1 MKNEER
7 IIEIENEISQQS
19 KNLEFQEHQI
29 LILEEKMF
37 EADEEIKHLSKQV
50 KKLSTT
56 VAILMDNQNQHS
68 QMLEKVFDQII
79 YLTEKDILGE

>member
-56 VAILMDNQNQHS
+56 VAILMDNQNQ
-68 QMLEKVFDQII
+68 LFDQII
-79 YLTEKDILGE
+79 YLTEKDLLGEV